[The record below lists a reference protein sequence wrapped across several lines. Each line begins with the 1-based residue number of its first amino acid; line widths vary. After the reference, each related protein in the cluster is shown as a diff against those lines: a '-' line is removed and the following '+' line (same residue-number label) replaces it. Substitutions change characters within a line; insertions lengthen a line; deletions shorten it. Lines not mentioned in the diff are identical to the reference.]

1 MGVDKVESLHLGGLS
16 ALGLFFNITGLKPFL
31 QFFLKAGKK
40 GTSLFFLYAILLRT
54 SPFSFSMLPLLAV
67 LFLISPAVSFADTSG
82 VENQISQVLTKV
94 FDLKNFS
101 VSVRETQHTEVVDIG
116 KDKRNLLPGVP
127 VEEKLQSVSDK
138 KLIQRSRLMITLILE
153 KGIAPELE
161 KRIER
166 VIRVSLNMGAEDSLK
181 IIKEDFVKGKRAAA
195 VTSAGE
201 PVARGAAVFV
211 SYISRPQN
219 VVLLTVILM
228 VFVFLF
234 GPLRYFM
241 KYMAEYFAAASSAA
255 GAGRENESAPIRQMP
270 VNLLSAS
277 PESKNSAG
285 EEAGSPFSFIN
296 DKNISN
302 LAFLL
307 KNESS
312 EKIAEVLGFLK
323 ETLVEKFLQYFPE
336 EKQSDI
342 MSFLVYKKELNKEDI
357 LVMENDIKEKINY
370 VSGGRE
376 QLLSMLENSSRQVQE
391 QFLRHIAD
399 EDPIMASEI
408 RNSVFHFEDL
418 ARQDTQVVQ
427 TVLRFVNTRNLA
439 QALQFTEQEVKD
451 RIFAVLS
458 EGAREIVS
466 EELELLPENHAAS
479 DREKKNI
486 VAVIRRL
493 KDAGTIEL
501 K

>member
-1 MGVDKVESLHLGGLS
+1 MSLLHKKYFCGKPVRVAGK
-16 ALGLFFNITGLKPFL
+16 AGLKPFL
-31 QFFLKAGKK
+31 
-40 GTSLFFLYAILLRT
+40 LLVT
-54 SPFSFSMLPLLAV
+54 
-67 LFLISPAVSFADTSG
+67 LFLISPAVLIADTAG
-82 VENQISQVLTKV
+82 IEKQVSQVLTKV

-101 VSVRETQHTEVVDIG
+101 VSVRETRHTEIVDIG

-127 VEEKLQSVSDK
+127 VEEKLQYASDK
-138 KLIQRSRLMITLILE
+138 KLMLHRHLLITLILE
-153 KGIAPELE
+153 RGIAPELE

-166 VIRVSLNMGAEDSLK
+166 VIRISLSLGDEDSLK
-181 IIKEDFVKGKRAAA
+181 IIKEDFVTKKRA
-195 VTSAGE
+195 SAGVSSPGE
-201 PVARGAAVFV
+201 PAVRSVPAAFI
-211 SYISRPQN
+211 SYVSRPQN
-219 VVLLTVILM
+219 IVLLTVLLLI
-228 VFVFLF
+228 FIFLF
-234 GPLRYFM
+234 GPVRYFM
-241 KYMAEYFAAASSAA
+241 KYMAEYFATASTAAGVSREEASS
-255 GAGRENESAPIRQMP
+255 PIRQMP

-277 PESKNSAG
+277 PESKNSDV
-285 EEAGSPFSFIN
+285 EKVNTPFAFIN
-296 DKNISN
+296 DKNIAN

-307 KNESS
+307 KDESS
-312 EKIAEVLGFLK
+312 EKSAEVLGFLK
-323 ETLVEKFLQYFPE
+323 ETLVEKFLKYFPE

-357 LVMENDIKEKINY
+357 IDTENDIKEKINY

-439 QALQFTEQEVKD
+439 QALQFTEQEVRD

-458 EGAREIVS
+458 EGAREIVA
-466 EELELLPENHAAS
+466 EELELLPENHASS

-493 KDAGTIEL
+493 KEAGTIEL
-501 K
+501 R

>member
-1 MGVDKVESLHLGGLS
+1 MKNIGRR
-16 ALGLFFNITGLKPFL
+16 LF
-31 QFFLKAGKK
+31 
-40 GTSLFFLYAILLRT
+40 LLRT
-54 SPFSFSMLPLLAV
+54 SPFSFMLLGAF
-67 LFLISPAVSFADTSG
+67 FLISSGVSFAGTAG
-82 VENQISQVLTKV
+82 LEKQVSQVLTKV
-94 FDLKNFS
+94 FDLNNFS
-101 VSVRETQHTEVVDIG
+101 VSVRETHYTEVVDVG

-127 VEEKLQSVSDK
+127 VEEKLQSVSSK
-138 KLIQRSRLMITLILE
+138 KLLQRSRLLITLILE
-153 KGIAPELE
+153 EGIAVELE

-166 VIRVSLNMGAEDSLK
+166 VIRVSLSLGAEDSLK
-181 IIKEDFVKGKRAAA
+181 IIKENFVTKKRTAAGISSSGQPA
-195 VTSAGE
+195 VLT
-201 PVARGAAVFV
+201 VAETFILYVT
-211 SYISRPQN
+211 RPQN
-219 VVLLTVILM
+219 IVLLMVILIIS
-228 VFVFLF
+228 VFLF

-241 KYMAEYFAAASSAA
+241 KYMAEYFANASTAA
-255 GAGRENESAPIRQMP
+255 GAGREDESSPIRQMP

-277 PESKNSAG
+277 PESKKS
-285 EEAGSPFSFIN
+285 EASEQSMPFAFIN

-302 LAFLL
+302 LAFLF
-307 KNESS
+307 KEESS
-312 EKIAEVLGFLK
+312 EKTAEVLGFLK

-357 LVMENDIKEKINY
+357 IDTEKDIREKINY

-439 QALQFTEQEVKD
+439 QALQFTEQEVRD
-451 RIFAVLS
+451 RIFTVLS

>member
-1 MGVDKVESLHLGGLS
+1 MARWKLS
-16 ALGLFFNITGLKPFL
+16 RVA
-31 QFFLKAGKK
+31 
-40 GTSLFFLYAILLRT
+40 
-54 SPFSFSMLPLLAV
+54 
-67 LFLISPAVSFADTSG
+67 LFLFLVISPVISFAAPQG
-82 VENQISQVLTKV
+82 IENQVAQVLTKV
-94 FDLKNFS
+94 FNLRNFS
-101 VSVRETQHTEVVDIG
+101 VSVRESQYTEVVDIG

-127 VEEKLQSVSDK
+127 VEEKLQRVSDK
-138 KLIQRSRLMITLILE
+138 KLMQRNRLLITLILE
-153 KGIAPELE
+153 KGISPDLE

-166 VIRVSLNMGAEDSLK
+166 VIRVSLSLGNEDSLK
-181 IIKEDFVKGKRAAA
+181 IIKEDFVAQKR
-195 VTSAGE
+195 TLSSAPGE
-201 PVARGAAVFV
+201 PSVLSAPAAFV
-211 SYISRPQN
+211 LYISKPQN
-219 VVLLTVILM
+219 IVLLIVILIIS
-228 VFVFLF
+228 VFLF

-241 KYMAEYFAAASSAA
+241 KYMAQYFSAASGAA
-255 GAGRENESAPIRQMP
+255 GAGSGAGRENESSPIRQMP
-270 VNLLSAS
+270 VNLLNAAS
-277 PESKNSAG
+277 ESKKSEG
-285 EEAGSPFSFIN
+285 QETDRPFAFIN
-296 DKNISN
+296 DKNIAN
-302 LAFLL
+302 LAFLM
-307 KNESS
+307 KDESS

-323 ETLVEKFLQYFPE
+323 ETLVEKFLQFYPE

-357 LVMENDIKEKINY
+357 IDTENTVKEKINY

-439 QALQFTEQEVKD
+439 QALQFAEQEVKD
-451 RIFAVLS
+451 RIFTVLS

-466 EELELLPENHAAS
+466 EELELLPSNSAAS

-501 K
+501 R